1 MSNIEEKL
9 KDKNL
14 MRIARSAANSFSP
27 VLSQDEIESCILT
40 ALWKAMKKYDENSK
54 TKFSTFLY
62 NGVKMECLTQRK
74 FNLSHK
80 NKKVKFVKTNKSYF
94 FNKRKDT
101 PSQSRNFIEDPN
113 NYTET
118 IDMMDEIKN
127 LSDPELVYDRFYKNM
142 TIKELAKK
150 RGVCGETIRIRLKKN
165 LKNLKRNLSESV

>member
-1 MSNIEEKL
+1 
-9 KDKNL
+9 

-40 ALWKAMKKYDENSK
+40 AMWKAMQKYDESSK

-80 NKKVKFVKTNKSYF
+80 NKKVKFVKVNKPYF
-94 FNKRKDT
+94 FNKMKENS
-101 PSQSRNFIEDPN
+101 PISREFVEDPN

-118 IDMMDEIKN
+118 VDMMDEIKN

-165 LKNLKRNLSESV
+165 LKKLKRNLSESV